1 MSQKEKDIL
10 LDFAKKIA
18 ELKININCTFSTI
31 NDDYEIVN
39 FVDEIQILDMDENV
53 IISLL
58 VE

>member
-31 NDDYEIVN
+31 NDDYEIVT

>member
-31 NDDYEIVN
+31 NDDYEIVT
-39 FVDEIQILDMDENV
+39 FVDEIQILDMAENV
-53 IISLL
+53 II
-58 VE
+58 